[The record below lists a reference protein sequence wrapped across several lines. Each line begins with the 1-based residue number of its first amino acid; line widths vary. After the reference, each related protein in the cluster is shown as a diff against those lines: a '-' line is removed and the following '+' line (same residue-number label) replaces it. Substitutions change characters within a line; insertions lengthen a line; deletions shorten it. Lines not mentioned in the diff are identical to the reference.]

1 VVPNSQQVQ
10 HSRPGNASELI
21 SLLVGPFDFLTTV
34 IRTVGRLSG
43 GLVAAM
49 LALPRIA
56 DTLERLAPA
65 DQALRELAKLQ
76 STLDRLDQL
85 GTFVAQE
92 LPEVQHQI
100 ETLRTALVTSAAR
113 VAEFGQQLAATA
125 TVGTAL
131 DESITLLITALGL
144 AEPAES
150 AKR

>member
-1 VVPNSQQVQ
+1 MVPNFWQVQ
-10 HSRPGNASELI
+10 HPRLGNANELI
-21 SLLVGPFDFLTTV
+21 SLLLGPFDFLNAA
-34 IRTVGRLSG
+34 IRIAGRFSG
-43 GLVAAM
+43 GLVAAT

-56 DTLERLAPA
+56 DALERLTPA
-65 DQALRELAKLQ
+65 DQALRELIKLQ
-76 STLDRLDQL
+76 NTLDRLDQL

-131 DESITLLITALGL
+131 DESITSLIDALGL
-144 AEPAES
+144 AAPAES
-150 AKR
+150 AKS